1 MAKVIHSK
9 NTIHIDKDKA
19 LFNSSL
25 NNKLSFTIV
34 LICFLLYAN
43 VLNSI

>member
-9 NTIHIDKDKA
+9 NTISLDKDK
-19 LFNSSL
+19 LVFNDSL
-25 NNKLSFTIV
+25 NKKLSLTIV

-43 VLNSI
+43 TLNSI